1 MVTQLEPLP
10 LGRPGMFE
18 DPVTVGPVT
27 AERKLKE
34 ALVKLA
40 RLEGVSTSEI
50 IRRAL
55 LIGAKDIARQR
66 KERRS

>member
-1 MVTQLEPLP
+1 MP
-10 LGRPGMFE
+10 LGRPAMFE
-18 DPVTVGPVT
+18 DPTTIGPVT

-34 ALVKLA
+34 ALVKLG

-55 LIGAKDIARQR
+55 LIGAKEIAKQR
-66 KERRS
+66 KESRT